1 MRTMK
6 KLLVPTH
13 VLALG
18 LALGLANG
26 GCMLIPEIKDRI
38 VELAVGG
45 STAVEFVSSGTLNT
59 FNETS
64 TVDVLDGFNLAQIL
78 NDAGIDVSSVT
89 NIKISGVA
97 YRVTIPDPEAT
108 REIVNGTVTT
118 DRNGSGPLPL
128 ISNFSAGA
136 GAASDW
142 LPAPLDPN
150 GAAVADLNAMLLSI
164 LTALKNGTSPPSNLT
179 TITYHIGGQSLPGNV
194 ATHFTWQMKVK
205 ITITGTVTV
214 SVPT

>member
-6 KLLVPTH
+6 ILASPTL

-18 LALGLANG
+18 LMNG
-26 GCMLIPEIKDRI
+26 GCMLVPEIKDRI

-45 STAVEFVSSGTLNT
+45 STEVEFVSSGTLNT

-64 TVDVLDGFNLAQIL
+64 PPINVLDGFNLAQIL
-78 NDAGIDVSSVT
+78 ADAGVDVASVT
-89 NIKISGVA
+89 HIKISGVD
-97 YRVTIPDPEAT
+97 YRVTIPDPDAS
-108 REIVNGTVTT
+108 REIVNGAVTT
-118 DRNGSGPLPL
+118 DRNGSGPLAL

-142 LPAPLDPN
+142 QPAPLDLG
-150 GAAVADLNAMLLSI
+150 GAAVGDLNAMLQSI
-164 LTALKNGTSPPSNLT
+164 LDGLKSGTPTPASLT
-179 TITYHIGGQSLPGNV
+179 TIIYHITGQSVPGNV
-194 ATHFTWQMKVK
+194 PTNFTWQMKVK

>member
-6 KLLVPTH
+6 RLALPTL

-18 LALGLANG
+18 LMNG
-26 GCMLIPEIKDRI
+26 GCMLIPEIQDRI

-45 STAVEFVSSGTLNT
+45 STDVEFVSSGTLNN

-64 TVDVLDGFNLAQIL
+64 TINILDGFNLAQIL
-78 NDAGIDVSSVT
+78 DDAGIDVSSVT
-89 NIKISGVA
+89 HIKISGVD
-97 YRVTIPDPEAT
+97 YRVTIPDPEAS

-118 DRNGSGPLPL
+118 DRNGSGPLAL

-142 LPAPLDPN
+142 QPAPLDPG
-150 GAAVADLNAMLLSI
+150 GAAVGDLNAMLQSI
-164 LTALKNGTSPPSNLT
+164 VDALKNGTSPPSNLT
-179 TITYHIGGQSLPGNV
+179 TITYHLTGQSLPGTV

>member
-6 KLLVPTH
+6 R
-13 VLALG
+13 LALPALV

-45 STAVEFVSSGTLNT
+45 STAVEFVSVGTINT

-64 TVDVLDGFNLAQIL
+64 TVDILDGFNLAQIL
-78 NDAGIDVSSVT
+78 SDAGVDVASVT
-89 NIKISGVA
+89 HIKISGVD
-97 YRVTIPDPEAT
+97 YRVTVPDPNAS
-108 REIVNGTVTT
+108 REIVDGTITT
-118 DRNGSGPLPL
+118 NRNGSGPLPL
-128 ISNFSAGA
+128 ISGFSAAA

-142 LPAPLDPN
+142 QPAPLDPN
-150 GAAVADLNAMLLSI
+150 GAAVADLNAMLQSI
-164 LTALKNGTSPPSNLT
+164 LDALKNGTSPPANLT
-179 TITYHIGGQSLPGNV
+179 TITFHIGGQSVPTLVPTN
-194 ATHFTWQMKVK
+194 FTWQMKVK